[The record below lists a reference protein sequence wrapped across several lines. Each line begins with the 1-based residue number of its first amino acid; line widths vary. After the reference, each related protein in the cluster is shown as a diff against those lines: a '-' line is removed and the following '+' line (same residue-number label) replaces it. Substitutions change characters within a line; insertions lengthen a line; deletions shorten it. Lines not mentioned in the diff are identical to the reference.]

1 MATRSSGSGGAGGR
15 QAIAAPALEWPATWR
30 TAAGGHRLC
39 ARPLRPTDR
48 DAYLEGFARLSPES
62 RYLRFAGPKPR
73 LSAADLAFL
82 LDVDHH
88 RHEALVAFECRSGRG
103 VGIARYVRLPGDPSA
118 ADVAVT
124 VIDDW
129 QGHGVGRQLLALL
142 TRRAVED
149 GITRLHADALR
160 QNRRALRLLRG
171 AGFRVVAWEG
181 VMASLERTIGAPAE
195 TIPAAAA
202 RGGLRP
208 AA

>member
-1 MATRSSGSGGAGGR
+1 MATRRSGSGGAGER
-15 QAIAAPALEWPATWR
+15 QAIAPAAMEWPATWR

-39 ARPLRPTDR
+39 ARPLQPTDR
-48 DAYLEGFARLSPES
+48 DAYLEGFARLSADS

-73 LSAADLAFL
+73 LSAADLAYL

-103 VGIARYVRLPGDPSA
+103 VAVARYVRLPGDPSA

-129 QGHGVGRQLLALL
+129 QGRGVGRHLLALL
-142 TRRAVED
+142 MRRAAED
-149 GITRLHADALR
+149 GITRLHADTLR
-160 QNRRALRLLRG
+160 ENRRALRLLRG
-171 AGFRVVAWEG
+171 AGFRVVGWEG

-195 TIPAAAA
+195 TIPAAPAL
-202 RGGLRP
+202 GGLRP

>member
-1 MATRSSGSGGAGGR
+1 MATRSTGSGGAGER
-15 QAIAAPALEWPATWR
+15 EASAPAAMEWPATWQ
-30 TAAGGHRLC
+30 TADGGHRLC
-39 ARPLRPTDR
+39 VRPLEPTDR

-73 LSAADLAFL
+73 LSAADLAYL

-88 RHEALVAFECRSGRG
+88 RHEALVAFEGRSGRG
-103 VGIARYVRLPGDPSA
+103 VGVARYVRLPRDPSA

-129 QGHGVGRQLLALL
+129 QGRGVGRHLLALL
-142 TRRAVED
+142 TRRAAAD

-171 AGFRVVAWEG
+171 NGFRVVAWEG

-195 TIPAAAA
+195 TIPAAHGV
-202 RGGLRP
+202 GGLRP